1 MALAYST
8 DFPLGTKAPE
18 FNLKG
23 VDGSFYSLSGFRNAQ
38 GLLIIFICNHCPY
51 VKATIQ
57 RFIAI
62 QKDFA
67 SRGIQLV
74 GISSNNAVKYPEDS
88 FENMKKFSEEQ
99 GFNFPYLYDE
109 TQEVAKAYDA
119 VCTPDIYL
127 FNSNKKL
134 VYHGR
139 LDDNWE
145 YPEKVQENSLRKAI
159 DEYLSNGKIT
169 GEQFPAMGCSIKW
182 K

>member
-1 MALAYST
+1 MALTYST
-8 DFPLGTKAPE
+8 DFPLGTKAPK

-23 VDGSFYSLSGFRNAQ
+23 IDGKFYSLDNFKKAR
-38 GLLIIFICNHCPY
+38 GLLVIFICNHCPY

-57 RFIAI
+57 RFIHI
-62 QKDFA
+62 QRDF
-67 SRGIQLV
+67 SGQGIQLV
-74 GISSNNAVKYPEDS
+74 GISSNNAIKYPEDS
-88 FENMKKFSEEQ
+88 FANMKKFSEEE

-127 FNSNKKL
+127 FNSNL
-134 VYHGR
+134 ELIYHGR

-145 YPEKVQENSLRKAI
+145 YPDKVEDNSLRNAI
-159 DEYLSNGKIT
+159 EEYLSNGEINGK
-169 GEQFPAMGCSIKW
+169 QFPAMGCSIKW